1 MDIEVT
7 NNRSAKRFETTMGDA
22 LAVLE
27 YELKDGVLTL
37 VHTGVP
43 SVLEGKGIGG
53 KLVKAAL
60 EFASEQG
67 LKVVPLC
74 PFVRSYIKRH
84 QEYQRLL

>member
-7 NNRSAKRFETTMGDA
+7 NNRSAKRFETTMDDA

-27 YELKDGVLTL
+27 YELEDGVLTL

-53 KLVKAAL
+53 RLVKAAL

-74 PFVRSYIKRH
+74 PFVRSYIERH
-84 QEYQRLL
+84 KEYQRLL